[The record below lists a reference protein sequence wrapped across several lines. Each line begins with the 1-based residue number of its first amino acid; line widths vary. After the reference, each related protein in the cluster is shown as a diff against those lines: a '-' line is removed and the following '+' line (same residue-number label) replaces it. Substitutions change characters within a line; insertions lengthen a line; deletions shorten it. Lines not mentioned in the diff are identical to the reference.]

1 MLVDTLVKA
10 FSELQEFTTE
20 EVISRRDVR
29 VKALGNHEVCK
40 MKKHDWGVKSI
51 VEVSAIHAL
60 LEPGN
65 TSFTIY
71 FLSVLIVQF
80 SEAYWNRSTMEVIER
95 VTAQI
100 LKRAKYWES
109 HHTTNIEEDEKPIIS
124 SNSEALKLGLGLK
137 ISKIESGSY
146 V

>member
-1 MLVDTLVKA
+1 
-10 FSELQEFTTE
+10 
-20 EVISRRDVR
+20 
-29 VKALGNHEVCK
+29 

-100 LKRAKYWES
+100 LDI
-109 HHTTNIEEDEKPIIS
+109 HH
-124 SNSEALKLGLGLK
+124 EAFFPRLTQT
-137 ISKIESGSY
+137 GSLA
-146 V
+146 